1 MTPEEYLKRFLP
13 FARNVSERTGLDPRL
28 VLAQS
33 ALETGYGEHAPGGNY
48 FGIKSHGRAGG
59 QNLATTEFVNGAP
72 VTANESFRGYASPEQ
87 SFNDYADFI
96 LGNKRYAPVLGERTL
111 EGQIAAMGKS
121 GYATD
126 PNYGAKLANIAS
138 KFNLGGGD
146 ALASDTMTSLG
157 LKPQQTE
164 AKPMAGLLGDMP
176 QQQPQAPQK
185 KTFWD
190 SLGPLS
196 DPDRRARL
204 AMALEGMTMNP
215 NQALIQSLGKGIE
228 TRAGERKTA
237 EAKNRTLTALQK
249 LGTPQAQRALEYM
262 QAGGDATTALKLA
275 FETQDS
281 RGVVVGGN
289 VVDPVTGRVIYQAPE
304 KETAPNIP
312 AAFLTLDMQARAG
325 GLVPE
330 AEGGDG
336 GYEQFMRTRG
346 AGLAEQAKQE
356 AKTGVEQRAAAPA
369 DIAAAD
375 DALSLIDSIK
385 NDPARKAATG
395 MSSVLNA
402 IPGTQG
408 YDFNQKVEQ
417 LKSGA
422 FMTAIQQLRGM
433 GALSNAEGQTAT
445 RAVTRLNTA
454 MTEEGFLDALSEY
467 ETIVKNGRKKAA
479 KILGE
484 QGAAPT
490 STEDMSDDD
499 LLKLYGGQ

>member
-1 MTPEEYLKRFLP
+1 MTLWDTIKQNIFAGESGGDYNALFGYSNRPGGAFEGKPITQMTVDEALQFANPSGQYGQWVKGQIGRVATPMGAYQVVGTTLRDAKRGLGLTGSEKMTPELQDRIGQWIYQTQG
-13 FARNVSERTGLDPRL
+13 TGAWEGYKPNAA
-28 VLAQS
+28 AQS
-33 ALETGYGEHAPGGNY
+33 
-48 FGIKSHGRAGG
+48 
-59 QNLATTEFVNGAP
+59 V
-72 VTANESFRGYASPEQ
+72 
-87 SFNDYADFI
+87 
-96 LGNKRYAPVLGERTL
+96 
-111 EGQIAAMGKS
+111 
-121 GYATD
+121 
-126 PNYGAKLANIAS
+126 
-138 KFNLGGGD
+138 
-146 ALASDTMTSLG
+146 ASDTMTSLG

-164 AKPMAGLLGDMP
+164 ARQMAGLLGDTP
-176 QQQPQAPQK
+176 QQQAPQK
-185 KTFWD
+185 KSFWD
-190 SLGPLS
+190 NIGFLS
-196 DPDRRARL
+196 YPDKRARL

-215 NQALIQSLGKGIE
+215 NQALIQSLGQGIQ

-237 EAKNRTLTALQK
+237 EVQNRTITALQK

-262 QAGGDATTALKLA
+262 QAGGDAATALKIA

-304 KETAPNIP
+304 KEAAPNIP

-375 DALSLIDSIK
+375 DALSLIDSIR

-454 MTEEGFLDALSEY
+454 MTEEGFLEALAEY
-467 ETIVKNGRKKAA
+467 EAIVKKGRERAA
-479 KILGE
+479 ATIG
-484 QGAAPT
+484 QQQTPVTAPQ
-490 STEDMSDDD
+490 SGGMSDDD
-499 LLKLYGGQ
+499 LIKLYGGQ